1 MVKIGIA
8 GASGYTG
15 LELIRLLAGHP
26 EAELTVLTSETFQG
40 QNIAE
45 VFPSLNGVVD
55 LKLRPLDDSITQDC
69 SVLFLA
75 LPHIAAMEKLPV
87 YPSAWCWT
95 DEAEN
100 VLEGMSW
107 LRSDSKANAA
117 SVAPELESWIMQNPN
132 SWLIIDG
139 RGNRIPGAGG
149 RLEELLR
156 NLATTVVMIVD
167 EIDKAHPFPAWEFP
181 L

>member
-1 MVKIGIA
+1 VRLKNDRIVVSSM
-8 GASGYTG
+8 TMP
-15 LELIRLLAGHP
+15 EDERRIRTAPSP
-26 EAELTVLTSETFQG
+26 ES
-40 QNIAE
+40 AE
-45 VFPSLNGVVD
+45 VIDGGVVGSRYWLHSQPMPMVGRPCTCVAD
-55 LKLRPLDDSITQDC
+55 KLMSQ
-69 SVLFLA
+69 
-75 LPHIAAMEKLPV
+75 MEKLPV